1 MRRTTVML
9 IILVAG
15 AAVAATRLRPSPTVT
30 TVVVAPGN
38 LIDAISATGVVEARS
53 VRLAAT
59 VPGRVASVLV
69 REGDRVRVGQL
80 LVVLDGREPAALVDQ
95 ARAALAAVKAQEAQ
109 AAAALRLERAEVRGR
124 ILQAEGAVRAAR
136 AQRDKVRAGPL
147 PAEIAAVQAEVVRA
161 RTAAAEAARNRDRVR
176 SLVLD
181 GALGRAELDAV
192 VGVEEAARASLEA
205 AQAQLARVR
214 EGARAEDVTSMEAVA
229 TQAEAAL
236 QTAREAQRGI
246 EVREA
251 QLDAATAQVR
261 HAEAALRAA
270 LAQLDGTR
278 ITAPFAGTV
287 VDLEVEPGQVAA
299 PGAPLL
305 ALADLSAQWVSIR
318 AESDD
323 LARFEAA
330 ASLDV
335 TSESYPGR
343 VFAGQLSG
351 IASVATSSEA
361 GKEWAVR
368 VKVAID
374 DPALLLRPGMEV
386 DVDGRVT
393 LARGVL
399 RVPKE
404 AIFEQ
409 DERAYAFVWSAT
421 AVRRVEVTTGP
432 ATLAEVA
439 VLSGLRAGDVV
450 VTSGLEHVRR
460 GHRVRVAA
468 GR

>member
-1 MRRTTVML
+1 MVN
-9 IILVAG
+9 AK
-15 AAVAATRLRPSPTVT
+15 
-30 TVVVAPGN
+30 N
-38 LIDAISATGVVEARS
+38 
-53 VRLAAT
+53 
-59 VPGRVASVLV
+59 
-69 REGDRVRVGQL
+69 
-80 LVVLDGREPAALVDQ
+80 
-95 ARAALAAVKAQEAQ
+95 
-109 AAAALRLERAEVRGR
+109 
-124 ILQAEGAVRAAR
+124 
-136 AQRDKVRAGPL
+136 
-147 PAEIAAVQAEVVRA
+147 
-161 RTAAAEAARNRDRVR
+161 
-176 SLVLD
+176 
-181 GALGRAELDAV
+181 
-192 VGVEEAARASLEA
+192 
-205 AQAQLARVR
+205 
-214 EGARAEDVTSMEAVA
+214 
-229 TQAEAAL
+229 
-236 QTAREAQRGI
+236 
-246 EVREA
+246 
-251 QLDAATAQVR
+251 QLDYAV
-261 HAEAALRAA
+261 LK
-270 LAQLDGTR
+270 
-278 ITAPFAGTV
+278 APFAGTV

-368 VKVAID
+368 VKIAID
-374 DPALLLRPGMEV
+374 DPARLLRPGMEV

-409 DERAYAFVWSAT
+409 DERAYAFVRSAT

-460 GHRVRVAA
+460 GHRVRVVA